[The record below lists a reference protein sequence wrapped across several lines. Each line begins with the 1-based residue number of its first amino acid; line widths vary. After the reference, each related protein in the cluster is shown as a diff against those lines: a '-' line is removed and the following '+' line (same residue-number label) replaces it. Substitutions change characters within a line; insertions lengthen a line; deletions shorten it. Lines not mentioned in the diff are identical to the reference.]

1 LIVVARAQ
9 VLKDNSHSTGAL
21 GYFPASA
28 AYRASRP
35 LRIGIRRWRLH
46 IGASRLRLLLQAQ
59 SRIESRIVALHWL
72 IVLLV
77 AAGAL
82 LPHSLGPGLG
92 LVDGVLVVGV
102 LALHPLGYLLL
113 ARYASDQLLRNGAA
127 RVAVLTAL
135 DVSTAVGVL
144 FLTAN
149 RPGYTQVLLF
159 SVVLLSATRYP
170 LSRALGITTL
180 VSILQFFSILASNN
194 HSLQVTNLSSAIVAM
209 YALTY
214 GVSQLSQAERKM
226 TNIASENAHL
236 YRAVLLRNTELATI
250 YGLSQT
256 ATLDT
261 DPDRLL
267 ESGLEL
273 ILSSMPLLGGQAFRY
288 IAESDTLDLL
298 FVRQAHLTQGSLAEV
313 SLAEAW
319 QAVQTRVLVITYSH
333 TAENEPTARVSAPI
347 MVQGRPVGVL
357 QGVIV
362 GAEAKQEDLPS
373 SQSLGVACQ
382 ELGTWVEKSLLRI
395 AAQRSLVLEEKN
407 RIARELHDTVLQ
419 MLFSTGLGAEW
430 CLRRVHDDPA
440 LTQKLMD
447 MRKLTAQAGSE
458 LRGAIYTLSSTVA
471 EVGLVP
477 ALEVLVSSF
486 AEQYHLPVSF
496 SAIGQPPDLSLL
508 HQNAMHRVVRE
519 SLMNAYKHAQASHVA
534 VRVIFESD
542 HVTVVV
548 QDDGGG
554 VPSGVLARYTDD
566 LAHFGLRTVAR
577 QIEELSGRFEVMNG
591 EEGGTV
597 VRAVIPL
604 RTAEVGGR

>member
-1 LIVVARAQ
+1 
-9 VLKDNSHSTGAL
+9 
-21 GYFPASA
+21 
-28 AYRASRP
+28 
-35 LRIGIRRWRLH
+35 
-46 IGASRLRLLLQAQ
+46 LLQAQ
-59 SRIESRIVALHWL
+59 SRIESRIVSLHWL

-92 LVDGVLVVGV
+92 PVSGLLVVGV
-102 LALHPLGYLLL
+102 LVLHPLGYLLL
-113 ARYASDQLLRNGAA
+113 ARYAYAQLLRNGAA

-135 DVSTAVGVL
+135 DVSTAIGVL

-149 RPGYTQVLLF
+149 KPGYTQVLLF

-194 HSLQVTNLSSAIVAM
+194 HSLQITNLSSAIVAM

-226 TNIASENAHL
+226 TIIASENAQL

-288 IAESDTLDLL
+288 NTESDTLDLL
-298 FVRQAHLTQGSLAEV
+298 FVRQAHLTQGSLAEA
-313 SLAEAW
+313 SLAEAR
-319 QAVQTRVLVITYSH
+319 QAVHTRVLVISNSR
-333 TAENEPTARVSAPI
+333 TADDEPTARVSAPI
-347 MVQGRPVGVL
+347 IVQSKPVGVL

-362 GAEAKQEDLPS
+362 GADAKQGDLPS

-382 ELGTWVEKSLLRI
+382 ELGTWVEKSMLRI

-430 CLRRVHDDPA
+430 CLRRVQGDPA
-440 LTQKLMD
+440 LTQKIMD
-447 MRKLTAQAGSE
+447 MRRLTAQASSE

-471 EVGLVP
+471 DVGLMA
-477 ALEVLVSSF
+477 ALEALVTSF
-486 AEQYHLPVSF
+486 ADQYHLPVSF
-496 SAIGQPPDLSLL
+496 SAIGQPPVLSLL

-519 SLMNAYKHAQASHVA
+519 SLMNAYKHAQASHIA
-534 VRVIFESD
+534 ARVIFESN

-548 QDDGGG
+548 QDDGVGLPPG
-554 VPSGVLARYTDD
+554 VPERYADD

-577 QIEELSGRFEVMNG
+577 QIEELDGRFEVMNG
-591 EEGGTV
+591 EEGGAV
-597 VRAVIPL
+597 VRAAIPL
-604 RTAEVGGR
+604 RPADGGGVH